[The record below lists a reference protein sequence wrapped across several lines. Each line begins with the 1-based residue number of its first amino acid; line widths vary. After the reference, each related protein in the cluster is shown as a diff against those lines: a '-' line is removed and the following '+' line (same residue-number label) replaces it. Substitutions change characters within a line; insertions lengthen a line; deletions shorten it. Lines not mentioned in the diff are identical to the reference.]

1 MIGSALVFSLAAKG
15 LRGGT
20 PSCWRGHQTCNHANN
35 LTQKASILLHRE
47 LPATERRGLDALAG
61 LPGVPAPD
69 GPTHWLASLWL
80 DPAGARPKMVRRE
93 GLGVR
98 LAKRKGLVA

>member
-15 LRGGT
+15 LRGGY

-80 DPAGARPKMVRRE
+80 DPVGPRPKMGRPERMA
-93 GLGVR
+93 GK
-98 LAKRKGLVA
+98 LAKRNS